1 MIYKISFTK
10 YTIIIPT
17 IIKIIAC
24 VGSDSHIFISPRL
37 ICALKKRNNY
47 KYDNTNYNY
56 LSISNL
62 YKRNTLF
69 SNTNNKNSKISLNK
83 LSQKQVKSNSQRKAC
98 DFVCVWSKIKS
109 LNTFDFENIKNI
121 AKNNFSLYIIYIGK
135 NHINKI
141 KYLTLD
147 FLCGFFNN
155 NNNKLSH
162 KYNIVPYLYLTCTLL
177 FVVEVMKN
185 E

>member
-135 NHINKI
+135 NHINK
-141 KYLTLD
+141 KNSAY
-147 FLCGFFNN
+147 FVCFCGFLFYYYNY
-155 NNNKLSH
+155 LSH
-162 KYNIVPYLYLTCTLL
+162 KYNIIGPISDLYRTYLGGMTL
-177 FVVEVMKN
+177 
-185 E
+185 

>member
-1 MIYKISFTK
+1 M
-10 YTIIIPT
+10 
-17 IIKIIAC
+17 
-24 VGSDSHIFISPRL
+24 
-37 ICALKKRNNY
+37 
-47 KYDNTNYNY
+47 
-56 LSISNL
+56 
-62 YKRNTLF
+62 
-69 SNTNNKNSKISLNK
+69 
-83 LSQKQVKSNSQRKAC
+83 
-98 DFVCVWSKIKS
+98 CVWSKIKS